1 MAVFDNPFPGM
12 NPFMEKRWSD
22 VHVRLMAYIADGLV
36 EEVPLDLS
44 VRAEERVML
53 ETPVGE
59 RDRVYRADV
68 SVSEISEAWKRGL
81 PPVWQP
87 KDSNAG
93 ADLLAVAE
101 PEIITSREET
111 ERWIEI
117 RDLDGKLV
125 TAIEVLSP
133 ANKGEPGHSLYQKK
147 QAHFLASDAN
157 FVEID
162 LLRGGR
168 HTVAVEVERLNPREQ
183 PWDYIICATRAW
195 MGWQKEVYRCG
206 LRERLPTVRIP
217 LRPGDMD
224 VPLAI
229 QPMIDRCFRTGR
241 YWQVSH
247 DPSDLRPK
255 LSEADAEWARAL
267 LKEAGAL

>member
-1 MAVFDNPFPGM
+1 MAMFDNPFPGM

-22 VHVRLMAYIADGLV
+22 VHVALMGYIRDHLC

-44 VRAEERVML
+44 VRAEERIS
-53 ETPVGE
+53 ETPAG
-59 RDRVYRADV
+59 
-68 SVSEISEAWKRGL
+68 VSEISEAWKRGL

-87 KDSNAG
+87 KDPKAD

-101 PEIITSREET
+101 PEIVPFQAET
-111 ERWIEI
+111 KRWIEI
-117 RDLDGKLV
+117 CNLDGKLV

-133 ANKGEPGHSLYQKK
+133 AHKVEPGHSRYRKK

-162 LLRGGR
+162 LLRWGR
-168 HTVAVEVERLNPREQ
+168 HTVAVETGHLKPREQ

-241 YWQVSH
+241 YWQISH
-247 DPSDLRPK
+247 DPDDLRPK
-255 LSEADAEWARAL
+255 LSEPDAEWARGL